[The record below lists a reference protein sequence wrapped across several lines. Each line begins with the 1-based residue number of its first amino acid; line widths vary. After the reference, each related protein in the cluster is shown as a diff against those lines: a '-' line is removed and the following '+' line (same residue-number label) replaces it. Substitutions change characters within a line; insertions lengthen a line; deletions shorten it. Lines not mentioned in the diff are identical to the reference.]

1 MSTVIPIILEAE
13 TISAREY
20 IAGEYMR
27 ATTMREEELRAA
39 MRAAAQASLAQ
50 KTALRQEPG
59 RQGSGRQDS
68 DLASL
73 GVADSGRVVR
83 VGGGSRRPD
92 PRVVDPNPHVAGS
105 TQVGGDLAT
114 NNSQNRSGPPAGG
127 SRQVSGGPVTNN
139 PLGRAGVT
147 MVGRSRPTKPMQ
159 SGKSK
164 IVPEPDQ
171 IQSAPPVRPTLPHRT

>member
-20 IAGEYMR
+20 MR
-27 ATTMREEELRAA
+27 AMREEELRAA

-92 PRVVDPNPHVAGS
+92 PRVADPDPHVAGS
-105 TQVGGDLAT
+105 TQVGVISSPTTL
-114 NNSQNRSGPPAGG
+114 
-127 SRQVSGGPVTNN
+127 
-139 PLGRAGVT
+139 RAGLT
-147 MVGRSRPTKPMQ
+147 
-159 SGKSK
+159 
-164 IVPEPDQ
+164 
-171 IQSAPPVRPTLPHRT
+171 